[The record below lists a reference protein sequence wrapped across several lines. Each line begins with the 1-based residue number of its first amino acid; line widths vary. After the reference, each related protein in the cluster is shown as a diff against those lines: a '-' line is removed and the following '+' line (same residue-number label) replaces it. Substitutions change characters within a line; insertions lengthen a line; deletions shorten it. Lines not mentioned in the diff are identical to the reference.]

1 LIVGAALLAL
11 LLPLIA
17 VLLAGM
23 AVDMVVSP
31 RDRGSFFYRENRIS
45 RGRPFSLIK
54 FRTLRRDALADMRA
68 VGGHARLYEADAAN
82 LTWAGRRLLKPW

>member
-1 LIVGAALLAL
+1 MLAL

-23 AVDMVVSP
+23 AVDMIVSP

-45 RGRPFSLIK
+45 RGRPFGLIK
-54 FRTLRRDALADMRA
+54 FRTLRGGALAEMRA
-68 VGGHARLYEADAAN
+68 AGGHARLYEADASI
-82 LTWAGRRLLKPW
+82 